1 MPNTEILG
9 KRIRQF
15 RKEKGK
21 TQGEFAAAL
30 HVSPQAV
37 SNWERGISP
46 PDLENLVRMASFFG
60 VLVDDLFR
68 SGSEDLF
75 LGVDGGG
82 TKTEFVVVSSRGR
95 VLRRLV
101 KEGANPNDVGYAAAS
116 RILLEGIEGLMAE
129 FPGISGIFCGVA
141 GITAGD
147 YAQRLTETLTRTYPK
162 RQIGVGSDAI
172 NLLSVEDGVEMAVI
186 SGTGSVV
193 FVQKENGLTRLGG
206 WGYLLDEGGS
216 AYDLGRD
223 ALRVALEEEDFA
235 RPVSPLG
242 AAVRAKLGGK
252 TVWEKINAVYD
263 GGKPYIASF
272 ASCVFEAYAQGDEGA
287 RQIVDKTA
295 KSLARLLREGV
306 RLHHV
311 TPRAVANGGIF
322 AYYGDVLIPLI
333 QRYCNVELIR
343 PDIPPVYGACRKACS
358 EKGILSDE
366 FAENFRNTY
375 GGMIK

>member
-46 PDLENLVRMASFFG
+46 PDLENLVAMAAYFG
-60 VLVDDLFR
+60 VLVDDLLR
-68 SGSEDLF
+68 CGSEELF

-82 TKTEFVVVSSRGR
+82 TKTVFVVVSSEGR
-95 VLRRLV
+95 VLRRLA
-101 KEGANPNDVGYAAAS
+101 KERANPNDVGYAAAS
-116 RILLEGIEGLMAE
+116 RTLLDGIEEMMAE

-147 YAQRLTETLTRTYPK
+147 YAQRLTDTLTRTYPK
-162 RQIGVGSDAI
+162 RKIGVGTDAI
-172 NLLSVEDGVEMAVI
+172 NLLSVEDGVDMAVI

-193 FVQKENGLTRLGG
+193 FVQKEKELIRLGG
-206 WGYLLDEGGS
+206 WGYLLDQAGS
-216 AYDLGRD
+216 AYDLGCE

-242 AAVRAKLGGK
+242 AAVRAKLGGE
-252 TVWEKINAVYD
+252 TVWEKIGTVYD
-263 GGKPYIASF
+263 GGKPYIAEF
-272 ASCVFEAYAQGDEGA
+272 ASCVFDAYGKGDGRAKE
-287 RQIVDKTA
+287 ILEDTA
-295 KSLARLLREGV
+295 KALARLLREGV
-306 RLHHV
+306 DLHHAS
-311 TPRAVANGGIF
+311 PRALANGGIF
-322 AYYGDVLIPLI
+322 AHYGDILIPMI
-333 QRYCNVELIR
+333 RQYCGVELICS
-343 PDIPPVYGACRKACS
+343 DLPPVYGACRKACS
-358 EKGILSDE
+358 EQGALSDD

-375 GGMIK
+375 GGMKK